1 MPISTGLF
9 SRRNPYRFLKTPR
22 RLIASQAQAQAQARP
37 SIKPLHVLFTE
48 AIGHSK
54 KTTTSDS
61 ELKNNLK
68 EQDIKNLKE
77 KTPGIPKRMSL
88 FAAFGNNQPPTKPKE
103 PVIVKELSPDMKP
116 LDIAHSKKT
125 TTSDSDEE
133 PTESKSATELK
144 NNLKQLEQ
152 DIKTLKE
159 KTPGIPKRMSLFAAF
174 MSKQPPTKPKE
185 NKKPP
190 TKPKENKKPPTKPKE
205 NKQDPTNPKEPVT
218 VKEFSP
224 DMKMFAQHLFEKG
237 YFKDANFSQLKEK
250 FDLDWFTSSFAVRYI
265 KFAAQRFAKDNQE
278 IAKWLSGSALKQVAT
293 FGCSHTSSKAVFP
306 AKRLRKFFEVPENT
320 VCCKCTLQQTCK
332 FRNQSVWNVNTNNLE
347 LVTVMKVI
355 TSYGLESVHPQ
366 LVVPDVVK
374 KSVSQLLKE
383 IVKLSPTT

>member
-9 SRRNPYRFLKTPR
+9 SRRNPYLFLKTPR
-22 RLIASQAQAQAQARP
+22 RLIASQAQAQAQAQP
-37 SIKPLHVLFTE
+37 SIKPLRVLFDE

-54 KTTTSDS
+54 KS
-61 ELKNNLK
+61 
-68 EQDIKNLKE
+68 I
-77 KTPGIPKRMSL
+77 
-88 FAAFGNNQPPTKPKE
+88 
-103 PVIVKELSPDMKP
+103 
-116 LDIAHSKKT
+116 
-125 TTSDSDEE
+125 TSDSDEE
-133 PTESKSATELK
+133 RTESKSATELK

-152 DIKTLKE
+152 DIKTFKE
-159 KTPGIPKRMSLFAAF
+159 KTSGIPKRMTLFAAF
-174 MSKQPPTKPKE
+174 TNKQPPTKPKE
-185 NKKPP
+185 NKQPP
-190 TKPKENKKPPTKPKE
+190 TKPKE
-205 NKQDPTNPKEPVT
+205 PVI
-218 VKEFSP
+218 VKELSP

-237 YFKDANFSQLKEK
+237 YFKDANFSQSKKK
-250 FDLDWFTSSFAVRYI
+250 FDHGWFTSFYALGYI
-265 KFAAQRFAKDNQE
+265 KFAAQRFARDNQE

-293 FGCSHTSSKAVFP
+293 FGCSHTSNSAVFP

-332 FRNQSVWNVNTNNLE
+332 FRNQSVWNVSTNNLE

>member
-22 RLIASQAQAQAQARP
+22 RLIASQAQAQARP

-88 FAAFGNNQPPTKPKE
+88 FAAFANNQPPTKPKE

-152 DIKTLKE
+152 DIKTLRE
-159 KTPGIPKRMSLFAAF
+159 KTPEIPKRMSLFAAF
-174 MSKQPPTKPKE
+174 MNKQPPTKAKENRQPPTKPKE
-185 NKKPP
+185 NKQPP
-190 TKPKENKKPPTKPKE
+190 TE
-205 NKQDPTNPKEPVT
+205 PKEPVT

-237 YFKDANFSQLKEK
+237 YFKDANFSQLKKK
-250 FDLDWFTSSFAVRYI
+250 FDLDWFTSPFAVRYI

-293 FGCSHTSSKAVFP
+293 FGCSHTSNKA
-306 AKRLRKFFEVPENT
+306 

-355 TSYGLESVHPQ
+355 TSYGLESVHSQ

-383 IVKLSPTT
+383 IVKLSPST